1 MHVLST
7 RPTRAVLI
15 GGVSAVTLSA
25 LAMLAVPSALAALAT
40 MKAMDLSRYTG
51 ALCHGKCGL
60 VLIFEREIVV
70 MLALCEV
77 QIRRSSGNS
86 IVKVGDV
93 QHLRSVPLMSCE
105 LYP

>member
-60 VLIFEREIVV
+60 VLIFEREIFV

-77 QIRRSSGNS
+77 QIWRSSGNNV
-86 IVKVGDV
+86 VKVEDV
-93 QHLRSVPLMSCE
+93 
-105 LYP
+105 

>member
-1 MHVLST
+1 MHAPST
-7 RPTRAVLI
+7 RQARAVLT
-15 GGVSAVTLSA
+15 GGPLAATSSA
-25 LAMLAVPSALAALAT
+25 LIVPAVPSALAALAT

-60 VLIFEREIVV
+60 VLIFEREIFV

-77 QIRRSSGNS
+77 QIWRSLVKNV
-86 IVKVGDV
+86 VKVEDV
-93 QHLRSVPLMSCE
+93 QNLQSLPLVSCE